1 MIEKKRKSSVN
12 SQKPAARSAS
22 RECMLTL
29 NPFIGVKSS
38 DKMRSATP
46 KETKLAVRSDT
57 RESKSSLNSAGAF
70 SIVAGRSK
78 LF

>member
-1 MIEKKRKSSVN
+1 VESK
-12 SQKPAARSAS
+12 KPAARSAS

-38 DKMRSATP
+38 DKVRSTTP
-46 KETKLAVRSDT
+46 KETKLAVRS
-57 RESKSSLNSAGAF
+57 ESRLSRSSLNSAGAF